1 MKPGPLL
8 HPFARPASTDFLTI
22 VSGQGAIVVDDKGRD
37 YVDALAAL
45 WYCNIGH
52 GRPEMA
58 DAVAQQMRRIE
69 TFHTFD
75 KFSNE
80 TAEALAQKVVDLAPM
95 DGARVMFTS
104 SGSEAVDTAIKLARV
119 AHVQAGHP
127 ERTVVVSRQQGYHG
141 VTYGGLSVQG
151 IDPNR
156 EGFGPLLPD
165 VMRIGIGDLAS
176 AEEVFARHGNRIAAV
191 ITEPV
196 MAAGGVYPP
205 EAGYLEGLRR
215 LCDAAGAFLIMDE
228 VVCGFG
234 RLGAW
239 WGSQRFGIRPD
250 LVTFAKAITSGYIP
264 LGGVLVGPAVRQPL
278 EQDETWL
285 LRHGHTYSGHAV
297 ACAAG
302 LEALAITEREELLER
317 VPSIGAQLKTGLDE
331 LLGAGLLR
339 AVRGDGAVWGAVMP
353 EGVAAGVVR
362 DHMLEAGVI
371 ARPLGAD
378 VIAFCPPLVITDG
391 QIDRCIDSLR
401 MGLEREVRVAEHAVS

>member
-1 MKPGPLL
+1 M
-8 HPFARPASTDFLTI
+8 
-22 VSGQGAIVVDDKGRD
+22 
-37 YVDALAAL
+37 
-45 WYCNIGH
+45 
-52 GRPEMA
+52 
-58 DAVAQQMRRIE
+58 
-69 TFHTFD
+69 
-75 KFSNE
+75 
-80 TAEALAQKVVDLAPM
+80 
-95 DGARVMFTS
+95 
-104 SGSEAVDTAIKLARV
+104 
-119 AHVQAGHP
+119 
-127 ERTVVVSRQQGYHG
+127 
-141 VTYGGLSVQG
+141 
-151 IDPNR
+151 
-156 EGFGPLLPD
+156 
-165 VMRIGIGDLAS
+165 
-176 AEEVFARHGNRIAAV
+176 
-191 ITEPV
+191 
-196 MAAGGVYPP
+196 
-205 EAGYLEGLRR
+205 
-215 LCDAAGAFLIMDE
+215 
-228 VVCGFG
+228 CGFG